1 MIVCE
6 VVGVDM
12 YKILVVEDN
21 ADNLAVLEAFLE
33 DDYELINADDGRKGL
48 EMAKSQKPDL
58 ILMDISLPEM
68 DGTEVLAEIKKIDD
82 IKNTPIIALTAHA
95 MVGDKE
101 KYLNMGFDSY
111 VSKPILDDEELVELI
126 ESLIE
131 GK

>member
-1 MIVCE
+1 
-6 VVGVDM
+6 M

-33 DDYELINADDGRKGL
+33 DDYELVNAEDGKEGL
-48 EMAKSQKPDL
+48 EMAKSQSPDL

-68 DGTEVLAEIKKIDD
+68 DGTEVLAEIKKIDE
-82 IKNTPIIALTAHA
+82 IKNIPVIALTAHA

-101 KYLNMGFDSY
+101 KYLKLGFDSY

>member
-1 MIVCE
+1 
-6 VVGVDM
+6 M

-33 DDYELINADDGRKGL
+33 DDYELVNADDGQKGL
-48 EMAKSQKPDL
+48 AMAISEKPDL

-68 DGTEVLAEIKKIDD
+68 DGTEVLAEIRKYDE
-82 IKNTPIIALTAHA
+82 IKDTPTIALTAHA

-101 KYLNMGFDSY
+101 KYLALGFEAY
-111 VSKPILDDEELVELI
+111 VSKPILDDEELIDLI

>member
-1 MIVCE
+1 
-6 VVGVDM
+6 M

-33 DDYELINADDGRKGL
+33 DDYNLVNADDGKKGL
-48 EMAKSQKPDL
+48 EMALSEKPDL

-68 DGTEVLAEIKKIDD
+68 DGTEVLTEIRKIDA

-101 KYLNMGFDSY
+101 KYLALGFESY

-126 ESLIE
+126 ESLIGE
-131 GK
+131 K

>member
-1 MIVCE
+1 
-6 VVGVDM
+6 M

-33 DDYELINADDGRKGL
+33 DDYELVNADDGQKGL
-48 EMAKSQKPDL
+48 AMAISEKPDL

-68 DGTEVLAEIKKIDD
+68 DGTEVLAEIRKYDE
-82 IKNTPIIALTAHA
+82 IKDTPTIALTAHA

-101 KYLNMGFDSY
+101 KYLALGFEAY
-111 VSKPILDDEELVELI
+111 VSKPILDDEELIDLI
-126 ESLIE
+126 ESLIK